1 MEEIPNL
8 SGEAEMTSV
17 HKSVQPEDRI
27 NLAQLEKQLH
37 FKPGE
42 FIELGLTSQDR
53 KLIYNGSLDRPSWT
67 GGKDEILVFLFDH
80 VLLFVKPVKADR
92 YHPIPL
98 GSLQVSNI
106 DETESNTSGL
116 SGLKAAITRAKVHRS
131 SASSSSGTGPT
142 DSTPAPSK
150 NGFPITFTSI
160 GQKGYSVTL
169 WTSTIFGQKRWLDTI
184 RAQCDAI
191 NELNQLFGIVPL
203 LETSENKIQCAV
215 LVDNDQ
221 RIAYGTS
228 SGFYIADLRQ
238 PDQAGVQVDTLW
250 DVAQIEVLEHSNIML
265 VLSESDLLVFPLEE
279 LISPDPSTAQSRKK
293 RIASLISFFKSGVC
307 KDRTLICA
315 VKTSAISS
323 TVKIFEPI
331 TPQTLSQ
338 HKPALRKLL
347 QSEGNMVKM
356 YKVQFCY

>member
-1 MEEIPNL
+1 M
-8 SGEAEMTSV
+8 
-17 HKSVQPEDRI
+17 
-27 NLAQLEKQLH
+27 
-37 FKPGE
+37 
-42 FIELGLTSQDR
+42 
-53 KLIYNGSLDRPSWT
+53 
-67 GGKDEILVFLFDH
+67 
-80 VLLFVKPVKADR
+80 
-92 YHPIPL
+92 
-98 GSLQVSNI
+98 
-106 DETESNTSGL
+106 
-116 SGLKAAITRAKVHRS
+116 
-131 SASSSSGTGPT
+131 
-142 DSTPAPSK
+142 
-150 NGFPITFTSI
+150 
-160 GQKGYSVTL
+160 
-169 WTSTIFGQKRWLDTI
+169 DTI

-250 DVAQIEVLEHSNIML
+250 DVAQIEVLEHSNILL

-356 YKVQFCY
+356 YKEFYIPVEAYSITMLQTRICIGSSSGFQVVEVEVLETRPLLNPPDPIPH